1 MPNLYCVL
9 KFLPLLLYLFLSL
22 LDPSLTPLLTLSF
35 DETLCLLQL
44 LSSLAL
50 LIEVNLIEY
59 NQCLEILL
67 SLI

>member
-9 KFLPLLLYLFLSL
+9 QPLPLLLYLLLSL
-22 LDPSLTPLLTLSF
+22 LDPSLTPLLTFSF

-50 LIEVNLIEY
+50 LIEVDLIEY